1 MATLAENMFL
11 GLKEIW
17 AAFTFDLSILW
28 ILTPIF
34 IIWIFLE
41 VYFGL
46 FKSEKLGWNNVL
58 GNGISLM
65 WIGVDAMRYIFSA
78 ARIGDFWL
86 RFIIFGI
93 MILYSMLVIYI
104 SFTRKLGEFLSYAL
118 GSTTPIYFL
127 SFVAVLWSYGQLVI
141 DRWVFL
147 DLLSMFILLLVIFF
161 IFRRLLPRSVLDM
174 PEEQYVQQDQY
185 AQAQPTQPVQAQEQ
199 PKV

>member
-1 MATLAENMFL
+1 MATLAANMFL

-17 AAFTFDLSILW
+17 AAFIFDLSILW
-28 ILTPIF
+28 ILSPIF

-41 VYFGL
+41 VYFGM

-86 RFIIFGI
+86 RFVIFGI
-93 MILYSMLVIYI
+93 MILYAFFIIYI
-104 SFTRKLGEFLSYAL
+104 SFTRRLGEFLTYAL

-127 SFVAVLWSYGQLVI
+127 SFVAVLWSYGQLQI
-141 DRWVFL
+141 DKWVFL
-147 DLLSMFILLLVIFF
+147 DLSAIFIFLLLVFF
-161 IFRRLLPRSVLDM
+161 IFRRLVPQSVLDV
-174 PEEQYVQQDQY
+174 PHEEYIPQDQY
-185 AQAQPTQPVQAQEQ
+185 TQAQLQQPPLEQ
-199 PKV
+199 PKI

>member
-34 IIWIFLE
+34 LIWIFLE
-41 VYFGL
+41 VYFGM

-65 WIGVDAMRYIFSA
+65 WIGVDAMRYIFSD

-93 MILYSMLVIYI
+93 MILYAMFVIYI

-147 DLLSMFILLLVIFF
+147 DLLSMFILLLVTFF
-161 IFRRLLPRSVLDM
+161 IFRKLLPRSMLDM
-174 PEEQYVQQDQY
+174 PEEQYTQQDQY
-185 AQAQPTQPVQAQEQ
+185 AQEQPIQPVQTQEQ
-199 PKV
+199 PKI